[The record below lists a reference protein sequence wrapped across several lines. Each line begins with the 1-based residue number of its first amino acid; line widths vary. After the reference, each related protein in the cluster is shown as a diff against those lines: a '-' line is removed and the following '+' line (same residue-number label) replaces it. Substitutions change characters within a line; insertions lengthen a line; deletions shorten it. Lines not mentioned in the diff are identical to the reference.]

1 MTRGTPNRNKNQGT
15 TIESFDIWLEA
26 WTIYENLLLEKYPT
40 RHKELSRYRDI
51 IHKANR
57 KYLWSSVYSY
67 DVHFHLNA
75 ALDPDTR
82 LDVLDTT
89 LFTTLLNSSPCQRC
103 KSPDYLICDC
113 PFCAKSAMEENQ
125 SSKKSGTCQ
134 STWKFEKWFTD
145 TGNEGCNLFQRNA
158 CNQGKE
164 CKRAHVCK
172 ACRGTTLFPIASSFP
187 PVDSPLNLP
196 CWVQSLTYHLNRTL
210 VNELLRDITQC
221 SHWLPRST
229 TKTHIRQS

>member
-1 MTRGTPNRNKNQGT
+1 MTCGTPDRNKNQRT

-89 LFTTLLNSSPCQRC
+89 LFTTLLDSSAVRKEDTTLLDSSAVRKDGKSCQRC
-103 KSPDYLICDC
+103 KSPDHLIRDC

-125 SSKKSGTCQ
+125 SLKKSGTRQ

-158 CNQGKE
+158 CNQDKE

-172 ACRGTTLFPIASSFP
+172 ACRGDHALPIASSFP
-187 PVDSPLNLP
+187 QWTHRLTCPAGCNL
-196 CWVQSLTYHLNRTL
+196 
-210 VNELLRDITQC
+210 
-221 SHWLPRST
+221 
-229 TKTHIRQS
+229 